1 MSRFLLFLSLLIAAV
16 PAVAQSPA
24 PSAGARPLF
33 VILYRPGPAW
43 MAGRPMREQN
53 LRPHGA
59 YYAGL
64 LRDGR
69 VFAGGGFDGDGGM
82 AIIRAAD
89 AAEARAILA
98 ADPAITSGVFVA
110 ELRQWI
116 PRFVSPGPLVETA
129 R

>member
-1 MSRFLLFLSLLIAAV
+1 MARFLLFLSLLIAAV
-16 PAVAQSPA
+16 PAAAQSPA
-24 PSAGARPLF
+24 PPPGPRQLF

-43 MAGRPMREQN
+43 IAGRPMREQD

-69 VFAGGGFDGDGGM
+69 VFAGGGFEGDGGM

-89 AAEARAILA
+89 AAEARAILD

-110 ELRQWI
+110 ELRQWR
-116 PRFVSPGPLVETA
+116 PRFFSEAPLVETA